1 MRQRKEHIDV
11 LALGLLLFCCLIWGG
26 QQVLAKATLPEVPAI
41 FMAAL
46 RVGGATV
53 LIWLWCRLRGIPLFG
68 RDGTLGAGLLAG
80 SLFALEF
87 AGMFSGLRFT
97 TASRLTVFLYM
108 SPFWVAILLPLFVKS
123 ERLNRVQ
130 WLGLGIAFVAL
141 VFAMREGLGR
151 DAPPQQLLGDLLG
164 LGAGLAWG
172 LTTVVIRSTKLGS
185 VSAEKLLFYQLAV
198 STVGLAILSQG
209 LGEVWAWH
217 FSPFASLSL
226 LLQIVVGAFLSYLLW
241 TWMLVHY
248 PATKISVF
256 VFLTPVF
263 ALIFGA
269 LWLQEPVTPT
279 LVIALALVALGIVL
293 VNRKAPS

>member
-1 MRQRKEHIDV
+1 
-11 LALGLLLFCCLIWGG
+11 
-26 QQVLAKATLPEVPAI
+26 
-41 FMAAL
+41 
-46 RVGGATV
+46 
-53 LIWLWCRLRGIPLFG
+53 
-68 RDGTLGAGLLAG
+68 
-80 SLFALEF
+80 
-87 AGMFSGLRFT
+87 
-97 TASRLTVFLYM
+97 
-108 SPFWVAILLPLFVKS
+108 
-123 ERLNRVQ
+123 VQ

-172 LTTVVIRSTKLGS
+172 LTTVVIRSTKLAT

-198 STVGLAILSQG
+198 SAVGLVILSLA
-209 LGEVWAWH
+209 LGEPWDWH

-241 TWMLVHY
+241 MWMLGHY
-248 PATKISVF
+248 PATKMSVF

-269 LWLQEPVTPT
+269 LWLQEPVTQT